1 MSLEVSTFLPP
12 AEMSARNRNLW
23 GVGKKVHTMAG
34 CTLLLSSNFLILS
47 GLPHLKK
54 TGAISITS
62 AFLLQTRITHD
73 KNCASCPPC
82 VRTSVVSE

>member
-54 TGAISITS
+54 RAQFPS
-62 AFLLQTRITHD
+62 LQL
-73 KNCASCPPC
+73 SCSKLELHMTKIVLAVLRVY
-82 VRTSVVSE
+82 VRLS